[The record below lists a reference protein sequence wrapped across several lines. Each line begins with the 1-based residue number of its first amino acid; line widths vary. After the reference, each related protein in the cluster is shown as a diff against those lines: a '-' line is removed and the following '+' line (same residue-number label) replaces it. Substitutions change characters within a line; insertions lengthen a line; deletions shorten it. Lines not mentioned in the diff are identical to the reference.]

1 MKKFLQLFKTPDLR
15 KKVLSVLFLLFVF
28 RLMASIPIPG
38 IDAAKLQ
45 QFLSS
50 NQLFGFLN
58 IFSGGGISNLSI
70 MMLGVGPY
78 ITATIIMQLLT
89 IVFPQL
95 KKIYYEE
102 GAQGQAKFNRISRYI
117 TVPLAALQGYGFL
130 NLLMSQKVLGPLPLP
145 ELIANVLVITAGS
158 VFLMW
163 IGELISEYKL
173 GNGVSLIIFAGI
185 ISGLPQQIGAM
196 FFNYNPAMLPT
207 YIAFVVLALI
217 VIACVTF
224 INESERK
231 IPVSYAKQVRG
242 MKMYGGVS
250 TYLPLKVNQAMF
262 FNYNPA
268 MLPTYIAFVV
278 LALIVIACVTF
289 INESERKIPVSYAK
303 QVRGMKMY
311 GGVSTYL
318 PLKVNQ
324 AGVIPIIFAI
334 SLLLFPQFFAQAVSI
349 ISPSLSLSL
358 SQWASGFFNNIPVYS
373 LVYFFLVVLFTYFYT
388 AITFDPEEISRN
400 LQKSGGFIPGIRP
413 GEATAQTITRIIHRI
428 TLWGALFLGVV
439 AILPNIT
446 QIVTGITS
454 LTIGGTAL
462 LIVVA
467 VALEVM
473 KQIESQLTVREYE
486 GIM

>member
-250 TYLPLKVNQAMF
+250 TYLPLKVNQA
-262 FNYNPA
+262 
-268 MLPTYIAFVV
+268 
-278 LALIVIACVTF
+278 
-289 INESERKIPVSYAK
+289 
-303 QVRGMKMY
+303 
-311 GGVSTYL
+311 
-318 PLKVNQ
+318 
-324 AGVIPIIFAI
+324 GVIPIIFAI